1 MGLVELS
8 DGRQATYDVIG
19 DGEPLLMFVGG
30 PGLAVEFMRP
40 DATLL
45 SERFRSYMID
55 PHGSGGSSPPAT
67 VGEYDHLGHA
77 RFYDEVRQALG
88 LDEVS
93 VHGSSFG
100 GTVALTY
107 AALFPAHTRRCIAV
121 DAFGFGTEL
130 DQAEGGAAAAEM
142 EAMLQ
147 RHSGSPWF
155 VEARANW
162 DSWTER
168 VLAATDHHTV
178 DEMMRAVLPLYCA
191 HPDREDVAGVI
202 EETRPG
208 SSWTWPPSRPGRR
221 PLPVDRPRAAAGRD
235 RLPDAGVDRRAR
247 HHRRPG
253 SSAPDS
259 GVRPGADLATF
270 ADCGHFP
277 SIEAPQQ
284 YRRAILSWVDQPAKI

>member
-1 MGLVELS
+1 
-8 DGRQATYDVIG
+8 
-19 DGEPLLMFVGG
+19 
-30 PGLAVEFMRP
+30 MRP

-45 SERFRSYMID
+45 SERFRSHMID

-202 EETRPG
+202 EETRPRIVMDLAAVQAWEG
-208 SSWTWPPSRPGRR
+208 GLYQSIDLAPLLAEIACPTLVLTGELDIIGGPAQARR
-221 PLPVDRPRAAAGRD
+221 IAA
-235 RLPDAGVDRRAR
+235 
-247 HHRRPG
+247 
-253 SSAPDS
+253 S
-259 GVRPGADLATF
+259 VRGADLATI